1 MRQIDDKLFSTRDLQ
16 ELVRRMIIR
25 NQVKNYTLTDTH
37 GGIDLRWEAELSDDN
52 RSIFCKLVGPGWT
65 LHASMA
71 QDIAAFLTFDD
82 ALFLDGDA
90 KRFETDII
98 YLKIV
103 IAP

>member
-1 MRQIDDKLFSTRDLQ
+1 MRQINSNLFSTRELQ

-37 GGIDLRWEAELSDDN
+37 GGITLRWETELSED
-52 RSIFCKLVGPGWT
+52 RRAIFCKLVGPGWT
-65 LHASMA
+65 LHATMG
-71 QDIAAFLTFDD
+71 QDAAAFLTFEDE
-82 ALFLDGDA
+82 LFLDGDA

-103 IAP
+103 LAS

>member
-1 MRQIDDKLFSTRDLQ
+1 MRQIDDTLFSTRELK

-37 GGIDLRWEAELSDDN
+37 GGIDLRWETELSEDR
-52 RSIFCKLVGPGWT
+52 RSIFCQLVGPGWK
-65 LHASMA
+65 LHATMA
-71 QDIAAFLTFDD
+71 QDYSAYLTFEDE
-82 ALFLDGDA
+82 LFLDGDA

-103 IAP
+103 LAS